1 MYYFERREFE
11 TTLNELFSE
20 SSEGLL
26 HRNFVNIETYATQN
40 D

>member
-11 TTLNELFSE
+11 TLNELFSE
-20 SSEGLL
+20 SSEGIL